1 MTFNVLLVFVAICWL
16 YESSS
21 GGAQLVIGPSNKNL
35 IGPMTLDVT

>member
-21 GGAQLVIGPSNKNL
+21 GGAQVIGPSNKNL